1 MSMRVKIKNRSH
13 SYDII
18 DIIELY
24 QAMITNIKILNI
36 KMCLGIM
43 MVMCNNVRS
52 I

>member
-1 MSMRVKIKNRSH
+1 MRLRIKNRSH
-13 SYDII
+13 SNDII

-36 KMCLGIM
+36 KMCLVIM
-43 MVMCNNVRS
+43 MVIYNNVRN